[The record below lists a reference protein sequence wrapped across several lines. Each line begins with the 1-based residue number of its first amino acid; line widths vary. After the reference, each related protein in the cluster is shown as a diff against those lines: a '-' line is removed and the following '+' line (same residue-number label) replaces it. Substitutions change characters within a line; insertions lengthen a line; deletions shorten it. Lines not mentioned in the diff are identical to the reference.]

1 VFKKIKSSISH
12 RALNRRRYIPFE
24 KTTKLE
30 YEVLEK
36 WLMPP
41 ISEEIRNRIL
51 LLPKFFQ
58 GLDKA
63 KKSGGWSSKIVFN
76 KKIFLWR
83 VSYFSYWKPIY
94 KKFYEVGGHSQNIKS
109 LELRKYLNVEY
120 ISQSMPGNSLNMYS
134 FFITFQNQ
142 NSAKIILDRAITL
155 EFSAGYAFQ
164 HFIDHAYAY
173 INFLSEFLKKNPE
186 VHVILPSPNKSF
198 IDREFLLNKIG
209 VLNPIHNAIAGN
221 SINIRELIVLKAL
234 PKDIL
239 YSVPYSLTNL
249 LSSKVNSELKSTKN
263 KKIALIIRE
272 EKNRNF
278 NDLNEIIDQLSNF
291 ASNNGLELEPIYP
304 NRISTKE
311 LANLLSDCLIF
322 VGLHGGAMCN
332 LLFMPKNSYILEI
345 VPDKEG
351 ASLFHL
357 AIGGGFKYLP
367 IPMNYE
373 LGTTAVNIKM
383 SDLNSALD
391 FVLADLNKIK
401 G

>member
-1 VFKKIKSSISH
+1 MH
-12 RALNRRRYIPFE
+12 RVLNRRCYIPFE
-24 KTTKLE
+24 KSKKLE
-30 YEVLEK
+30 YEVVKK

-41 ISEEIRNRIL
+41 ISEEFRNNIL
-51 LLPKFFQ
+51 LLPEF
-58 GLDKA
+58 LPTLHEA
-63 KKSGGWSSKIVFN
+63 KKSGGWSSRVVFG
-76 KKIFLWR
+76 KHIYMWR
-83 VSYFSYWKPIY
+83 VSNFSYWRPVL

-109 LELRKYLNVEY
+109 LELRKYSNVEY

-142 NSAKIILDRAITL
+142 NSAKLILDRAITL

-173 INFLSEFLKKNPE
+173 INFLSEFLKKNPG
-186 VHVILPSPNKSF
+186 VHVILPAPNKSF

-209 VLNPIHNAIAGN
+209 VLNPIHNAIAGE

-239 YSVPYSLTNL
+239 YSVPYSLTSL

-278 NDLNEIIDQLSNF
+278 NDLNEIIDQLLNF
-291 ASNNGLELEPIYP
+291 ASNNGLELQLIYP

-345 VPDKEG
+345 VPDNEG

-373 LGTTAVNIKM
+373 LGTTAVSMKM

-391 FVLADLNKIK
+391 FVLADLNKIE

>member
-1 VFKKIKSSISH
+1 
-12 RALNRRRYIPFE
+12 
-24 KTTKLE
+24 
-30 YEVLEK
+30 
-36 WLMPP
+36 MPP
-41 ISEEIRNRIL
+41 ISEDVINNIL
-51 LLPKFFQ
+51 LLPEFYKNL
-58 GLDKA
+58 GKA
-63 KKSGGWSSKIVFN
+63 KKSGGWSTKVIFN

-109 LELRKYLNVEY
+109 LELRKYSNVEY

-134 FFITFQNQ
+134 FFITLQNQ
-142 NSAKIILDRAITL
+142 NSAKLIFDRAVTL

-173 INFLSEFLKKNPE
+173 INFLSDFLKKDPY

-198 IDREFLLNKIG
+198 IDREFLLKKIG
-209 VLNPIHNAIAGN
+209 VQNPIHNVNAGD

-249 LSSKVNSELKSTKN
+249 LSRKVNSELKSTKN

-278 NDLNEIIDQLSNF
+278 NNLEEIIDQLTIF
-291 ASNNGLELEPIYP
+291 ASKNGLELQPIYP

-311 LANLLSDCLIF
+311 LANLLSNCLIF
-322 VGLHGGAMCN
+322 LSLHGGAMCN

-367 IPMNYE
+367 IPMNYD
-373 LGTTAVNIKM
+373 LGTTTVSLKM